1 MKTFF
6 LSLILFSLSVAYA
19 QEVVPEVLTFD
30 FLHPSDFKKYGTA
43 LYGSKVVVRLQ
54 NINKHLYKINE
65 SFTQS
70 DFNTSLPG
78 IFSGVELPEYVRLSL
93 PGIPRSAEGVA
104 LMPSLPAG
112 SPEIDRHLNRI
123 TKSGDLISA
132 AVAYNNSLNNLYQ
145 SCDVP
150 YADIEKEVIR
160 ITKDFLGSAY
170 TEKRIDQAAGIR
182 KELESAVEMAVK
194 AREYIIQHMPDYMN
208 AIDGQM
214 NVSERIVWEWDK
226 FPLDKKDSR
235 YRSWLIRYRDAKL
248 EIDAYKS
255 QKDSVN
261 SVIKKAYDLVSA
273 MEKFRNENKI
283 QALVNNYRIINE
295 GNFTFQTDT
304 LRVSRDEVTLK
315 ISVSPVKELVCEG
328 IEGLIVNET
337 YRTKGGWKVDFSAGL
352 LLNGGSTD
360 FLGNEFQYNA
370 VTDSTVSIQRKN
382 GGGGSLLSVG
392 AFMHIYRRSGTN
404 FNVAISPGL
413 STTTSFDGLNFHLG
427 GSAIIGRQE
436 RLVITLGAT
445 AREVK
450 VLDTHY
456 REDVPYLKSD
466 LPNSPPTVKVF
477 PKFGWFLGLTYNW
490 SRLKKG

>member
-6 LSLILFSLSVAYA
+6 FSLILLSLSEAYA
-19 QEVVPEVLTFD
+19 QEVVPEVLSFD
-30 FLHPSDFKKYGTA
+30 FLNPSGFKKYRTA

-78 IFSGVELPEYVRLSL
+78 IFSGVELPDYLRLSL
-93 PGIPRSAEGVA
+93 PGIPRNAEGVA
-104 LMPSLPAG
+104 LIASLPDG
-112 SPEIDRHLNRI
+112 SPEIDKHLNRI
-123 TKSGDLISA
+123 AKSGDLINA
-132 AVAYNNSLNNLYQ
+132 AVTYNNSLSNLYQ
-145 SCDVP
+145 SCDEP

-160 ITKDFLGSAY
+160 ITKDFLGVAY
-170 TEKRIDQAAGIR
+170 PETRVDQAAGIR
-182 KELESAVEMAVK
+182 KELESAVEMAVR
-194 AREYIIQHMPDYMN
+194 AREYIMQKIPDYMN

-214 NVSERIVWEWDK
+214 KASERIVWEWDK

-235 YRSWLIRYRDAKL
+235 YRSELMRYRDAKL
-248 EIDAYKS
+248 AIEAYKN
-255 QKDSVN
+255 QKDSIN
-261 SVIKKAYDLVSA
+261 TVIKKAYDLVSA

-283 QALVNNYRIINE
+283 QVLVNNYRIINE

-315 ISVSPVKELVCEG
+315 ITVNPVKELVCEG
-328 IEGLIVNET
+328 IEGLIVSET

-352 LLNGGSTD
+352 FLNGGSSD

-370 VTDSTVSIQRKN
+370 VTDSTVSIQRKD

-404 FNVAISPGL
+404 FNLAISPGL

-436 RLVITLGAT
+436 RLVLTLGAT

-456 REDVPYLKSD
+456 REDVPYMKSD
-466 LPNSPPTVKVF
+466 LPDSPPTVKVF
-477 PKFGWFLGLTYNW
+477 PKFGWFISLTYNW
-490 SRLKKG
+490 SKLKKG